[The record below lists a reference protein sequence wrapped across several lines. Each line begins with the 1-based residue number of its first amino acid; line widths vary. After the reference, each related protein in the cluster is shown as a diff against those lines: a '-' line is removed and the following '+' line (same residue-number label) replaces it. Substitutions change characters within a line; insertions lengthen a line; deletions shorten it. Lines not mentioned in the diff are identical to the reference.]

1 MLTLMCS
8 SPVKSLMRQMC
19 LGMSA
24 IVCVAVWG
32 GGSPVQAVT
41 QNLVYDCYSSTPVTL
56 SVAPGDV
63 LTFTSNC
70 GGGPGAA
77 SVNTA
82 LFTSYPGTFSIWPQ
96 TFVVSPALAVGTYAA
111 AFRMYAATSTTY
123 TLVYASGSSA
133 PAQVSSQVSSP
144 PNWVQSYGRSR
155 DEACRSGWN
164 PSWAQWPSAGKG
176 GFVCD
181 RILTWQGETLTFY

>member
-1 MLTLMCS
+1 
-8 SPVKSLMRQMC
+8 MRQLC
-19 LGMSA
+19 LGIFV
-24 IVCVAVWG
+24 IVFVAVWG
-32 GGSPVQAVT
+32 AGSPVQAVT
-41 QNLVYDCYSSTPVTL
+41 QNLIYDCYSSTPVTL

-70 GGGPGAA
+70 GTPPGAA

-82 LFTSYPGTFSIWPQ
+82 LFTSYPTSFSSWPQ

-111 AFRMYAATSTTY
+111 AFRMFGATSTTY

-133 PAQVSSQVSSP
+133 PAQMFSP
-144 PNWVQSYGRSR
+144 PNWVQSHGRSR

-164 PSWAQWPSAGKG
+164 PSWAQWPNAGQG

-181 RILTWQGETLTFY
+181 RILTWQGETLAGN